1 MKSLNRVR
9 RFISVTILV
18 ILISVFGSSIANA
31 MQIFIKMPDNRNVIL
46 EVEPTDSIEN
56 VKAKVQDKEGVPP
69 DQQILT
75 FEGRLLEDGRTL
87 SDYSIGRDSIIYL
100 RNSRTTESISVPDPI
115 QKSSIISM
123 TPTKA
128 PAGAATTV
136 TITGNFLEKVIS
148 IHVDGVVLPTESW
161 IQETSTVTITIPG
174 SIAGTY
180 SIQLYNGSAPVLKE
194 QSFTFTPL
202 PPKPVV
208 SKKVIYIK
216 CVKPPHS
223 TRIAHGINPVC
234 PAGFTK
240 SQ

>member
-1 MKSLNRVR
+1 MKSVNEAR
-9 RFISVTILV
+9 RFISVALLTVLF
-18 ILISVFGSSIANA
+18 VFSGLSIANA
-31 MQIFIKMPDNRNVIL
+31 MTSFVRMPDGRTVVL
-46 EVEPTDSIEN
+46 DVEPSDTIEN
-56 VKAKVQDKEGVPP
+56 VKTKIQDKEGIPP
-69 DQQILT
+69 DQQTLT
-75 FEGRLLEDGRTL
+75 YGGRLLEDDKTL
-87 SDYSIGRDSIIYL
+87 SYYNFHNGNILFLTLPVETSIP
-100 RNSRTTESISVPDPI
+100 VPDPI

-123 TPTKA
+123 TPTTA
-128 PAGAATTV
+128 PAGETTTV

-161 IQETSTVTITIPG
+161 IQETSTVSITIPG

-202 PPKPVV
+202 PQKPVI

-216 CVKPPHS
+216 CVKSPRS

>member
-1 MKSLNRVR
+1 L
-9 RFISVTILV
+9 TILFTFSA
-18 ILISVFGSSIANA
+18 LSIANA
-31 MQIFIKMPDNRNVIL
+31 MQVFVRLPEGRTVVLDT
-46 EVEPTDSIEN
+46 EPSDTIEN
-56 VKAKVQDKEGVPP
+56 VKTKVQDREGIPP
-69 DQQILT
+69 DQQYLY
-75 FEGRLLEDGRTL
+75 FAGNLLEDGRTL
-87 SDYSIGRDSIIYL
+87 SDYNIIREATLHLRYSIAVDSIP
-100 RNSRTTESISVPDPI
+100 VPDPV
-115 QKSSIISM
+115 QKSSITSM
-123 TPTKA
+123 MPRTS

-161 IQETSTVTITIPG
+161 IQETSTVTVTIPG

-194 QSFTFTPL
+194 QIFTFTPL

-216 CVKPPHS
+216 CVKPPRS

-240 SQ
+240 SL